1 VLSWIQAWLQQEQV
15 LESSKANYKKSSECG
30 EHSRPQAEGIAPQ
43 PDLTKETLMITV
55 EDCIFGNDA
64 LHQRFF
70 TTTDILA
77 KLISTAPRAVG
88 IQQLEEATGRPARE
102 LSKLCGSLERAGL
115 LREVANAADK
125 WTLACDPALITLE
138 DVFRCVLAEQQGRSR
153 TAAKTVVPERA
164 SNDVDLLV
172 MQAMIAINQ
181 SVFKHLRQFSLDR
194 LKASGSG
201 AFPAP
206 RRPLDDAFDI
216 TIAGHEAASV
226 LPAQI
231 AA

>member
-1 VLSWIQAWLQQEQV
+1 
-15 LESSKANYKKSSECG
+15 
-30 EHSRPQAEGIAPQ
+30 
-43 PDLTKETLMITV
+43 MIPV
-55 EDCIFGNDA
+55 EDYIFGNDA

-77 KLISTAPRAVG
+77 KLISTAPRAVS
-88 IQQLEEATGRPARE
+88 IAQLEEATGRPARE
-102 LSKLCGSLERAGL
+102 LGKLCGGLARAGL
-115 LREVANAADK
+115 LRQAANATDK
-125 WTLACDPALITLE
+125 WTLACNPALITLE
-138 DVFRCVLAEQQGRSR
+138 DVFRCVLAEQGRSR
-153 TAAKTVVPERA
+153 GAAKTAAPERA

-194 LKASGSG
+194 LKISGSG
-201 AFPAP
+201 TFPAP
-206 RRPLDDAFDI
+206 RRPLDAGFDI
-216 TIAGHEAASV
+216 AITGREAACV

>member
-1 VLSWIQAWLQQEQV
+1 
-15 LESSKANYKKSSECG
+15 
-30 EHSRPQAEGIAPQ
+30 
-43 PDLTKETLMITV
+43 MITV
-55 EDCIFGNDA
+55 EDYIFGNDA

-70 TTTDILA
+70 TTTEILA
-77 KLISTAPRAVG
+77 RLISTAPRAVS
-88 IQQLEEATGRPARE
+88 IAQLEETTGRSPKE

-115 LREVANAADK
+115 LRQAANAAEK

-138 DVFRCVLAEQQGRSR
+138 DVFRCVLADQQGRSR
-153 TAAKTVVPERA
+153 AATKTAVPERA

-194 LKASGSG
+194 LKISGSG
-201 AFPAP
+201 TFPAP

-216 TIAGHEAASV
+216 AITGREAASV
-226 LPAQI
+226 SPAQI